1 MNDKQPM
8 SEPDLPHAGD
18 DDPGRGIAKLFDLRG
33 DLDHPDEIDAAVRAG
48 VDVAGTNLW
57 VLFFA
62 ILVASVG
69 LNVNSTAVII
79 GAMLISPLMGPIVG
93 VGYGLAVHDMRLIR
107 RALRNLMIFTAISLV
122 TSTLYFTLSPLQE
135 MGSELLARTSPTL
148 WDVLIAFFG
157 GSAGILALTRR
168 SISNVIPGVAIATA
182 LMPPLCTVGFGL
194 ARGDW
199 LHLGGAFFLFLINGV
214 FIAFATFIFVKLIR
228 LPRRGAVSER
238 TRLRTNLITTLT
250 VLGVLLPSGYLAWR
264 FVDAQRF
271 VKTAADQLTT
281 LARDDRYVVLDRVID
296 PADRR
301 LTLTLSGDPGGQ
313 TIAKDIEA
321 RMAGAGFPNTQVQ
334 LRFSGGQQ
342 LDVGSLKQELRADVI
357 TQLSRET
364 DNLRSQLRTV
374 QLRNA
379 ELRAATP
386 DYVQLIKELQAQ
398 YPAASEVAIGFG
410 AASAASSPEA
420 VTLVHIV
427 QRRAESRLE
436 RERIER
442 WLAVR
447 LPGRTVRVSYS
458 K

>member
-1 MNDKQPM
+1 MNDNQPV
-8 SEPDLPHAGD
+8 SEPELPDATQD
-18 DDPGRGIAKLFDLRG
+18 DQGRGIAKFFDLRG

-93 VGYGLAVHDMRLIR
+93 VGYGLAVHDMRLIT

-199 LHLGGAFFLFLINGV
+199 LHLSGAFFLFLINGV

-228 LPRRGAVSER
+228 LPRRGAVSQR
-238 TRLRTNLITTLT
+238 TRMRTNLITTLT

-264 FVDAQRF
+264 FVEAQRF
-271 VKTAADQLTT
+271 VRTASDQLSA
-281 LARDDRYVVLDRVID
+281 LGRDERYVVLDRVID
-296 PADRR
+296 PAQRR
-301 LTLTLSGDPGGQ
+301 LTLTLSGDPDHQ
-313 TIAKDIEA
+313 TIAKDIA
-321 RMAGAGFPNTQVQ
+321 ASMAAAGFIDTHVQ

-364 DNLRSQLRTV
+364 DTLRSQLRTV
-374 QLRNA
+374 QMQNA

-398 YPAASEVAIGFG
+398 YPAAIEVAIGVG
-410 AASAASSPEA
+410 AASAASSPAA
-420 VTLVHIV
+420 VTLVRIV
-427 QRRAESRLE
+427 QRSPESRIE
-436 RERIER
+436 RQRMER
-442 WLAVR
+442 WLAAR